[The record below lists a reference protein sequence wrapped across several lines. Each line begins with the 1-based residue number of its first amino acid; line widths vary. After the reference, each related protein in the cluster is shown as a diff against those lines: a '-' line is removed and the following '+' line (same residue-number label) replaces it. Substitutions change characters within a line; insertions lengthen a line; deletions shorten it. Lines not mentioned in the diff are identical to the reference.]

1 MFQFC
6 VQSTDDQFNSF
17 WNSDEKLLD
26 CSSPLRAWDASTKF
40 QSGYQQWDS
49 SSMSNAVTACAC
61 CDHWHHRAGANYFR
75 LVRPLHALKCE
86 QAIGVWG
93 HAPPGKFFKIRHSE
107 IASEAMFGPKKLL
120 ESPHL

>member
-1 MFQFC
+1 MASCSEHKYSMRVYKYSMRIYKYSMRIYKYSMGFRTPA
-6 VQSTDDQFNSF
+6 VDQSYS
-17 WNSDEKLLD
+17 
-26 CSSPLRAWDASTKF
+26 
-40 QSGYQQWDS
+40 
-49 SSMSNAVTACAC
+49 
-61 CDHWHHRAGANYFR
+61 RAGANYFR

-86 QAIGVWG
+86 QGRGVWG